1 MHLWRLASIDRWR
14 HAQVEQNTCNAYT
27 CACVLVH
34 ARHARIHTYSLCVCP
49 RDSRLDVREC
59 TSARTST
66 RSHAPTRT
74 HTHTHTNLASRSPS
88 HPGSQAKVCK
98 PLCLGRSPYDQVTWL
113 LTRRIYLAILL
124 CLFLCQS
131 VETHVCRLFG
141 WRVRRHA
148 HECKLFKCMS
158 VRACVRA
165 CVPTCLPAWLLGCPA
180 YEAYVGRKEKVDG
193 QARKRE
199 RAKERQVTVVNYCTL
214 TEGAALRL

>member
-1 MHLWRLASIDRWR
+1 MRIL
-14 HAQVEQNTCNAYT
+14 
-27 CACVLVH
+27 VLVCLYMHVTH
-34 ARHARIHTYSLCVCP
+34 AYIPIHCVFAQETQDWMC
-49 RDSRLDVREC
+49 
-59 TSARTST
+59 AN
-66 RSHAPTRT
+66 APVHVQAHVHMHPPA

-124 CLFLCQS
+124 CYFYVSLWRPMYVVCLAGEFVDMHMNASCLN
-131 VETHVCRLFG
+131 VCRY
-141 WRVRRHA
+141 
-148 HECKLFKCMS
+148 
-158 VRACVRA
+158 VRA
-165 CVPTCLPAWLLGCPA
+165 CVPACLPAWLLGCPA

-214 TEGAALRL
+214 TECAALWL